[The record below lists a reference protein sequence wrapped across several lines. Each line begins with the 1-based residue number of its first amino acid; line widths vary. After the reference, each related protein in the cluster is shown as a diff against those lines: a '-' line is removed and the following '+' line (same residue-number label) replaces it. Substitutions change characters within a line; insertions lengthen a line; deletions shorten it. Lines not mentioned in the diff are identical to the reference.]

1 MRRADIVRMIRPL
14 QLSLVLVPLVALVLY
29 GSLTHAETRTPGH
42 TPSSLDN
49 ATGSRC
55 AR

>member
-14 QLSLVLVPLVALVLY
+14 QLSLALVPIVALVL
-29 GSLTHAETRTPGH
+29 SCSVTHAETRTY
-42 TPSSLDN
+42 TPSPLES